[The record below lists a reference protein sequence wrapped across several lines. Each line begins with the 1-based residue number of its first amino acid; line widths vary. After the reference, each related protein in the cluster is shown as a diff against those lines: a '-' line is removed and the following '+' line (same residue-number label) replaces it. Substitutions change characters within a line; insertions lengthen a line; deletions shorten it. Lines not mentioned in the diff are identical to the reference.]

1 MTLSFFTDLHKVTNQ
16 SSDNR
21 STCKHYSITLSF
33 LNHFQHNPKRE
44 TIVEISRI
52 ENTFGLD
59 RFEEEVD
66 EEEEV
71 LWDFDEFEEFDADE
85 EEESVEEVSTETE
98 DWTPVPVVSLT
109 IPIPEDDRDREINE
123 IGIEDVWER

>member
-16 SSDNR
+16 YSDNR

-33 LNHFQHNPKRE
+33 LNHFQHNQKRE